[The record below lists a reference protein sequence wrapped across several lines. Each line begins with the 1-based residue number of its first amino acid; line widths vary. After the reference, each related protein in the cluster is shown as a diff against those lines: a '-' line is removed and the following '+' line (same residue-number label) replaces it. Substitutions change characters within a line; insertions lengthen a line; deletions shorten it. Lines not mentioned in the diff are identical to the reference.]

1 MALCK
6 EMFWVRGRSHCK
18 HKYKCQCA
26 FSWQK
31 KEPTKPSTSRLIK
44 AVFFLEKQM
53 CVSRDIANHMAPT
66 QGNTLRWI
74 QFLLIL
80 LGDPQNIKNEAKAS
94 SQHKSS
100 GGTLSK
106 NGKHRAKHWWD
117 STPEETTHR
126 SETPSTCEHTL
137 QSPWQWGSGS
147 ITVICKPSQGMFCS
161 TTRCLVPQHSYFNF
175 FKDKSKKRSIITQ
188 EPFLSES
195 LVSSHWWAN
204 PLHNLQRG
212 LNTLVLV

>member
-100 GGTLSK
+100 GGTLKSK
-106 NGKHRAKHWWD
+106 WEAQGQALMRQHTWRDHTQVRNTQHLW
-117 STPEETTHR
+117 THTSVSLAVR
-126 SETPSTCEHTL
+126 VWEH
-137 QSPWQWGSGS
+137 
-147 ITVICKPSQGMFCS
+147 
-161 TTRCLVPQHSYFNF
+161 HSYLQAFPRYVLQYHQVF
-175 FKDKSKKRSIITQ
+175 GTTT
-188 EPFLSES
+188 FLF
-195 LVSSHWWAN
+195 
-204 PLHNLQRG
+204 
-212 LNTLVLV
+212 